1 MGNPTTFCTYLGI
14 FANGGEQKVDLVL
27 PERVSGHLE
36 YDDARKCFFVLF
48 GFFLNEKKTCFFP
61 QQKNV
66 FFSNPTLPPMGRGLC
81 GRDVAGVEHF
91 VAVVVAYFV
100 VVGFDV
106 VAARS
111 AAVC

>member
-1 MGNPTTFCTYLGI
+1 MGVNKRLIWCYQRG
-14 FANGGEQKVDLVL
+14 
-27 PERVSGHLE
+27 VSGHLE
-36 YDDARKCFFVLF
+36 YDDARKCFLYYLVFSSKKKNM
-48 GFFLNEKKTCFFP
+48 FFSST
-61 QQKNV
+61 KNV